1 MAFGVRSAVFQLAF
15 PSLLTAL
22 LILGGCRGCHRVA
35 KVSLPNAEDAGKPPL
50 AKSGSVD
57 IHFYLDTTQSM
68 RGYLSQP
75 EGRKNYFNEIL
86 DKPTGILREGWTN
99 AAMHFWGFG
108 TDKIERIDFRK
119 YLGNPEAFTGK
130 KTYIDRAIQ
139 HDPPM
144 PKSASQQPV
153 YNLKIILTDLFQ
165 EGNDLDHLS
174 DLLSDQLKD
183 ADRAV
188 GILGLRN
195 PFEGEIDDLP
205 GKQKL
210 PQGAADSLPF
220 YLIIVGQT
228 GDVKE
233 AMSELTRRLDAA
245 KLPADQKLSLL
256 FAQRQVDQLNQKLTV
271 KPATNRPG
279 YTLEDNRVPQ
289 AEQQGIPYLAGVRGD
304 LHLIGEELPKPG
316 SPTPGPHMRI
326 AQPPLVK
333 AFMWNNGWTPAPQQA
348 AALAVKSDG
357 AMDLDHSR
365 LMKDSVYLFEIDYS
379 AEPTDFSDLGAWY
392 IELKDIPRLMR
403 NEEFPKAGDGTR
415 PGKTPNLRHFL
426 QTLSDRMFQTN
437 IPLARYYFYVQ
448 SE

>member
-35 KVSLPNAEDAGKPPL
+35 TVSLPNVEDAGKAPL
-50 AKSGSVD
+50 AKSASID
-57 IHFYLDTTQSM
+57 INFYLDTTQSM
-68 RGYLSQP
+68 RGYLAQP

-99 AAMHFWGFG
+99 ATMHFWGFG
-108 TDKIERIDFRK
+108 TGKIERTDFRK
-119 YLGNPEAFTGK
+119 YLGNPEAFTGT

-139 HDPPM
+139 HEPPA
-144 PKSASQQPV
+144 PKAAPA
-153 YNLKIILTDLFQ
+153 LKIVLTDLFQ

-174 DLLSDQLKD
+174 DLLSDHLKNPD
-183 ADRAV
+183 QAV

-195 PFEGEIDDLP
+195 PFDGEIDDLP
-205 GKQKL
+205 GNKKL
-210 PQGAADSLPF
+210 PRGAADSLPF
-220 YLIIVGQT
+220 YLILIGQT
-228 GDVKE
+228 PDVKE
-233 AMSELTRRLDAA
+233 AMSELSRRLDAS
-245 KLPADQKLSLL
+245 KLPADQRLSLL
-256 FAQRQVDQLNQKLTV
+256 FAQRQVDQLNQKLSV

-279 YTLEDNRVPQ
+279 YMLEDNRVPQ
-289 AEQQGIPYLAGVRGD
+289 ASQQGIPYLASVRGD
-304 LHLIGEELPKPG
+304 LHLIGEELPKAG
-316 SPTPGPHMRI
+316 STTLGPHMRV
-326 AQPPLVK
+326 AQPPAVK
-333 AFMWNNGWTPAPQQA
+333 AFVWNNGWTPAPQQA
-348 AALAVKSDG
+348 AALSVKSD
-357 AMDLDHSR
+357 AVMNLDHSR

-392 IELKDIPRLMR
+392 IELKDIPQLMR
-403 NEEFPKAGDGTR
+403 NQEFPKAGDGSR

-426 QTLSDRMFQTN
+426 QTLSDRMFQTS